1 MRAID
6 NEMIGRPPVAHRP
19 RFRFLMVL
27 ASAIV
32 VTLLLFYVPLP
43 KVLIFGPGGA
53 VDLNGLVEVPGH
65 SPPPGTLYLTD
76 VTVLEGRPAF
86 YIVGKLVPG
95 FEVVPR
101 ADYAGTA
108 NESQFDRALVDA
120 MRESQTVAQVVAERA
135 AGLPVK
141 TETDT
146 TVVGI
151 NKTLPAAH
159 CFKNGDV
166 IQSIDGRVPST
177 TDGVAAQAA
186 SKPVGS
192 AFKVAVRRG
201 LQRLVVTCTTAMY
214 RGKPRFGVI
223 IAQTTK
229 PVSLPVKVSYNVQNI
244 NGSSAGL
251 MFALQIYRTLKGQAL
266 AGGAKIAGTGVLS
279 LDGTVLP
286 VGGAIEKL
294 HAAMRKGA
302 DIFLVPKSDYP
313 AIIGTRGIKIVSVG
327 SFDDALRQLAHL

>member
-1 MRAID
+1 M
-6 NEMIGRPPVAHRP
+6 
-19 RFRFLMVL
+19 
-27 ASAIV
+27 
-32 VTLLLFYVPLP
+32 FYVPLP

-53 VDLNGLVEVPGH
+53 VDLNTLVEVPGH

-76 VTVLEGRPAF
+76 VTVMPGRPAF
-86 YIVGKLVPG
+86 YIVGKLMPG

-108 NESQFDRALVDA
+108 NDTQFDRALVDA

-166 IQSIDGRVPST
+166 IESIDGRLPRST
-177 TDGVAAQAA
+177 DAVAAQAA

-192 AFKVAVRRG
+192 AFKVAIQRG
-201 LQRLVVTCTTAMY
+201 ARSLTVTCTTAMY

-223 IAQTTK
+223 ISQTIK
-229 PVSLPVKVSYNVQNI
+229 PISLPVKVAYHVQDI

-251 MFALQIYRTLKGQAL
+251 MFALQIYRTLTGQAL
-266 AGGAKIAGTGVLS
+266 AGGRKIAGTGVLS

>member
-1 MRAID
+1 V
-6 NEMIGRPPVAHRP
+6 IGQPQLARKP
-19 RFRFLMVL
+19 RFRILSVL
-27 ASAIV
+27 AAAML
-32 VTLLLFYVPLP
+32 VTLLLFYLPLP
-43 KVLIFGPGGA
+43 NVLIFGPGGA
-53 VDLNGLVEVPGH
+53 VDLNALVDVPGH

-76 VTVLEGRPAF
+76 VTVMPGRPAF

-95 FEVVPR
+95 FEVVSR

-108 NESQFDRALVDA
+108 NDTQFDRELVDA

-166 IQSIDGRVPST
+166 IESIDGRVPRSI
-177 TDGVAAQAA
+177 GAVADLAA
-186 SKPVGS
+186 SKPAGS
-192 AFKVAVRRG
+192 AFRLAVKRG
-201 LQRLVVTCTTAMY
+201 AARVKFRCTTAMY
-214 RGKPRFGVI
+214 QGKPRFGVI
-223 IAQTTK
+223 ISQTTK
-229 PVSLPVKVSYNVQNI
+229 PVSLPVKVAYHVKDI

-251 MFALQIYRTLKGQAL
+251 MFALQIYRTLTGQAL
-266 AGGAKIAGTGVLS
+266 AGGRKIAGTGVLS
-279 LDGTVLP
+279 PDGTVLP

-294 HAAMRKGA
+294 HAALRKGA
-302 DIFLVPKSDYP
+302 DIFIVPKSDYP
-313 AIIGTRGIKIVSVG
+313 SIIGTPGIKIVSVG

>member
-1 MRAID
+1 VT
-6 NEMIGRPPVAHRP
+6 GQPPPAHKP
-19 RFRFLMVL
+19 RFRFLTAL
-27 ASAIV
+27 AIAAV
-32 VTLLLFYVPLP
+32 ATLLLFYLPLP

-53 VDLNGLVEVPGH
+53 VDLNALIDVPGH

-76 VTVLEGRPAF
+76 VTVMPGRPAF

-108 NESQFDRALVDA
+108 NDTQFDRELVDA
-120 MRESQTVAQVVAERA
+120 MQESQTVAQVVAERA

-141 TETDT
+141 TQTDT

-151 NKTLPAAH
+151 NKALPAAH

-166 IQSIDGRVPST
+166 IESIDGRAPRSI
-177 TDGVAAQAA
+177 DAVAALAA
-186 SKPVGS
+186 SKPAGS
-192 AFKVAVRRG
+192 AFSLSVKRGSQRVAF
-201 LQRLVVTCTTAMY
+201 TCPTAMY
-214 RGKPRFGVI
+214 QGKPRFGVI
-223 IAQTTK
+223 ISQTTR
-229 PVSLPVKVSYNVQNI
+229 PVSLPVRVTYHVKDI

-251 MFALQIYRTLKGQAL
+251 MFALQIYRTLTGQAL
-266 AGGAKIAGTGVLS
+266 AGGRKIAGTGVLS
-279 LDGTVLP
+279 PDGTVLP

-294 HAAMRKGA
+294 HAAMGKGA
-302 DIFLVPKSDYP
+302 DIFIVPKSDYK
-313 AIIGTRGIKIVSVG
+313 AVMNTQGIRIVSVG